1 MAVTFSYVVLP
12 HLRKED
18 GTNFIRIR
26 VTHARKSKY
35 IKTAISVEPADL
47 TRSGKLKHQG
57 KIDLAQDE
65 IRKMREITDKL
76 PTYTLSAMN
85 VGEVVEHIRVKLEEG
100 KGFRLNFVQYGM
112 NKTAGMK
119 PATGHNY
126 RVALRCFARF
136 LGREPDISEL
146 SVKMLQDFEAYIRS
160 EKRMIYDISTGK
172 LKESKTKKKGERS
185 VGMYLGNLRAIYRM
199 ARKEFNEPDRGLFRI
214 PIDIFDYYDVP
225 PPPVAEHRDIPVEWV
240 QLMID
245 QRKGLRGR
253 ERLGVDV
260 FLLSLGLMGVNNVDL
275 YIMKKPKNGVL
286 HYFRTK
292 TTDNKADK
300 AEMYVRIEDCV
311 KPLCDAYKGK
321 ELAFD
326 FSERYCNH
334 DNFTVAV
341 NKGLRQWIERNKLG
355 KDFTFYS
362 ARHTWG
368 TVASSKAV
376 EIDSRV
382 VTDALTHSSKSAMDD
397 VYIRKDWERVW
408 DANAKVL
415 GLFQWESKKEG

>member
-1 MAVTFSYVVLP
+1 MAVTFSYVILP
-12 HLRKED
+12 HLRKDD

-57 KIDLAQDE
+57 KIDLALDE
-65 IRKMREITDKL
+65 IKQMREITDKM
-76 PTYTLSAMN
+76 PTYSLSVMD

-100 KGFRLNFVQYGM
+100 KEFRLNFVQYGM
-112 NKTAGMK
+112 SKADGMK
-119 PATGHNY
+119 AATGHNY
-126 RVALRCFARF
+126 RVALRCFVRF

-146 SVKMLQDFEAYIRS
+146 SVKMLKDFEAYIRS
-160 EKRMIYDISTGK
+160 EKRMVYDIGTGK
-172 LKESKTKKKGERS
+172 LKASKTKKKGERC
-185 VGMYLGNLRAIYRM
+185 VGMYLGNLRAVYRM

-225 PPPVAEHRDIPVEWV
+225 PPPVPQHRDIPAEWV
-240 QLMID
+240 QMMID
-245 QRKGLRGR
+245 QRKGLTGR

-260 FLLSLGLMGVNNVDL
+260 FLLSFGLMGANNVDL
-275 YIMKKPKNGVL
+275 YTMKKPKGGVL

-292 TTDNKADK
+292 TTDSKADK
-300 AEMYVRIEDCV
+300 AEMFARIEDCV
-311 KPLCDAYKGK
+311 RPLCEAYKGK

-326 FSERYCNH
+326 FSARYCNH

-341 NKGLRQWIERNKLG
+341 NKGLRRWIARNGLD
-355 KDFTFYS
+355 DFTFYS

-368 TVASSKAV
+368 TLASSKKV

-382 VTDALTHSSKSAMDD
+382 VTDAMTHSSKSAMDD

-415 GLFQWESKKEG
+415 ALFNW

>member
-35 IKTAISVEPADL
+35 IKTSISVEPADL

-65 IRKMREITDKL
+65 IRKMREITDKM
-76 PTYTLSAMN
+76 PTYTLSVMN

-100 KGFRLNFVQYGM
+100 KEFRLNFVQYGL
-112 NKTAGMK
+112 KVAEEKKAG
-119 PATGHNY
+119 TRHNY
-126 RVALRCFARF
+126 RVALRCLVRF

-146 SVKMLQDFEAYIRS
+146 SV
-160 EKRMIYDISTGK
+160 RMMRDWEEFIKTEVRQVYDIGRGC
-172 LKESKTKKKGERS
+172 LKDSKQKKKKGVRS
-185 VGMYLGNLRAIYRM
+185 VNLYIGDIRAIYRA

-214 PIDIFDYYDVP
+214 PIDIFEYYDVP
-225 PPPVAEHRDIPVEWV
+225 PPPKPEHRDIPAEWV
-240 QLMID
+240 QMMID
-245 QRKGLRGR
+245 QREGLRSR
-253 ERLGVDV
+253 ERLGVDA
-260 FLLSLGLMGVNNVDL
+260 FLLSFGMMGVNAVDL
-275 YIMKKPKNGVL
+275 YTMESPKDGVF

-292 TTDNKADK
+292 TTDSKADK
-300 AEMYVRIEDCV
+300 AEMYVRLEECV
-311 KPLCDAYKGK
+311 RPIYETYKGK
-321 ELAFD
+321 VLAFD
-326 FSERYCNH
+326 FCERYATRL
-334 DNFTVAV
+334 NFIVAV
-341 NKGLRQWIERNKLG
+341 NKGLRQWISRNKLG

-368 TVASSKAV
+368 TLASSKAV

-415 GLFQWESKKEG
+415 GLFRW

>member
-1 MAVTFSYVVLP
+1 MAVTFSYVILP
-12 HLRKED
+12 HQRKGD

-35 IKTAISVEPADL
+35 IKTAITVEPSDL

-57 KIDLAQDE
+57 KIDLALDE
-65 IRKMREITDKL
+65 IRKMREITDKM
-76 PTYTLSAMN
+76 PTYSLSVMD

-100 KGFRLNFVQYGM
+100 KDFRLNFVQYGM
-112 NKTAGMK
+112 SKADKMK
-119 PATGHNY
+119 AATGHNY
-126 RVALRCFARF
+126 RVALRCFVRF

-146 SVKMLQDFEAYIRS
+146 SVKMLKDFEAYIRS
-160 EKRMIYDISTGK
+160 EKRMVYDIGTGK
-172 LKESKTKKKGERS
+172 LKASKTKKKGERS
-185 VGMYLGNLRAIYRM
+185 VGMYLGNLRAVYRM

-214 PIDIFDYYDVP
+214 PVDIFDYYDVP
-225 PPPVAEHRDIPVEWV
+225 PPPAAEHRDIPAEWV
-240 QLMID
+240 QMMID
-245 QRKGLRGR
+245 QRKELKRR

-260 FLLSLGLMGVNNVDL
+260 FLLSFGLMGANNVDL
-275 YIMKKPKNGVL
+275 YTMKKPKGGVL

-292 TTDNKADK
+292 TTDSKADR
-300 AEMYVRIEDCV
+300 AEMYVRIEGCV
-311 KPLCDAYKGK
+311 RPLCDAYKGK
-321 ELAFD
+321 DLAFD

-341 NKGLRQWIERNKLG
+341 NKGLRQWIARNKLD

-368 TVASSKAV
+368 TLASSKKV

-382 VTDALTHSSKSAMDD
+382 VTDAMTHSSKSAMDD

-415 GLFQWESKKEG
+415 ALFRW

>member
-1 MAVTFSYVVLP
+1 MSVTFSYVILP
-12 HLRKED
+12 HQRKED

-65 IRKMREITDKL
+65 IRKMREITDKM
-76 PTYTLSAMN
+76 PTYSLSAMD

-100 KGFRLNFVQYGM
+100 KDFRLNIVRYGEE
-112 NKTAGMK
+112 KAAKMK
-119 PATGHNY
+119 PSTGRGY
-126 RVALRCFARF
+126 LSALNCLVRF
-136 LGREPDISEL
+136 LKHEPDIAEL
-146 SVKMLQDFEAYIRS
+146 SVKMLRDWEAFIIAEGKMVNNVKKRS
-160 EKRMIYDISTGK
+160 
-172 LKESKTKKKGERS
+172 LKESKKSKGEGSVRRYTAALRS
-185 VGMYLGNLRAIYRM
+185 LYRM

-214 PIDIFDYYDVP
+214 PVDIFEYYDP
-225 PPPVAEHRDIPVEWV
+225 PKAKPAEHRDIPAEWV
-240 QLMID
+240 QMMID
-245 QRKGLRGR
+245 QRTELTGT

-260 FLLSLGLMGVNNVDL
+260 FLISFVLMGVNIVDL
-275 YIMKKPKNGVL
+275 YHMKKPKGGVL

-292 TTDNKADK
+292 TKDSKADR
-300 AEMYVRIEDCV
+300 AEMFVRIEDCV
-311 KPLCDAYKGK
+311 RPLCDAYKGK

-326 FSERYCNH
+326 FYTRYGCH
-334 DNFTVAV
+334 KNFNVVV
-341 NKGLRQWIERNKLG
+341 NRGIRRWIERNKLS
-355 KDFTFYS
+355 KDFTYYS

-368 TVASSKAV
+368 TLASSKKV

-382 VTDALTHSSKSAMDD
+382 VTDAMTHSSRSAMDD

-415 GLFQWESKKEG
+415 GLFDWHGVCHQ

>member
-1 MAVTFSYVVLP
+1 MSVTFSYVILP
-12 HLRKED
+12 HQRKED

-26 VTHARKSKY
+26 VTHQRRSKY

-65 IRKMREITDKL
+65 IRKMREITDKM
-76 PTYTLSAMN
+76 PTYSLSAMD

-100 KGFRLNFVQYGM
+100 KGFRLNFVQYGREKVA
-112 NKTAGMK
+112 NMK
-119 PATGHNY
+119 ESTGKGYLSSLNSL
-126 RVALRCFARF
+126 VRF
-136 LGREPDISEL
+136 LGHEPDISEL
-146 SVKMLQDFEAYIRS
+146 SVKMLRDWEAFI
-160 EKRMIYDISTGK
+160 
-172 LKESKTKKKGERS
+172 LKEGKMVLNVRTGALKETDKRKG
-185 VGMYLGNLRAIYRM
+185 VGCVRHYTSTLCALYRM

-214 PIDIFDYYDVP
+214 PIDIFEYYDP
-225 PPPVAEHRDIPVEWV
+225 PKAKPAEHRDIPAEWV
-240 QLMID
+240 QMMID
-245 QRKGLRGR
+245 QRVGLKGT

-260 FLLSLGLMGVNNVDL
+260 FLISFALMGVNIVDL
-275 YIMKKPKNGVL
+275 YTMGKPNGGVL

-292 TTDNKADK
+292 TKDSKADR
-300 AEMYVRIEDCV
+300 AEMFVRIEDCV
-311 KPLCDAYKGK
+311 RPLCDAYKGK

-326 FSERYCNH
+326 FSTRYNDK
-334 DNFTVAV
+334 DNFTVVV
-341 NKGLRQWIERNKLG
+341 NRGIRLWIARNKLA

-368 TVASSKAV
+368 TLASSKAV

-382 VTDALTHSSKSAMDD
+382 VTDAMTHSSRNAMDD

-415 GLFQWESKKEG
+415 SLFNW